1 MTFRKLANYCELW
14 AKHLTN
20 KFFILGI
27 FQYVLIHVHNS
38 FIIGPKTCA
47 TIQELPVQFA
57 VVGGGGGAAAR
68 RWSRSCAQT
77 CKWLISALG
86 RSDVKGASFP
96 ARPLLTITEVRH
108 LHTSEDSEVHQ
119 INSDSSYFVFK
130 SSTVINC
137 KKCRGN
143 RENPQRRRTLSTV

>member
-1 MTFRKLANYCELW
+1 M
-14 AKHLTN
+14 TN
-20 KFFILGI
+20 KFFILGL
-27 FQYVLIHVHNS
+27 FQYVLVHVNNS

-57 VVGGGGGAAAR
+57 AITAGLWGGGAAAR

-119 INSDSSYFVFK
+119 INSDSSYFGLK

-143 RENPQRRRTLSTV
+143 RENPQWRRTLRVPYSCFC